1 MKSLHHSP
9 LHRGFPTR
17 AGVAPRPGF
26 KPRTGFTLVEML
38 VAVALVVL
46 MMTLFATIFQMAART
61 TSLQKSLL
69 ENDQRSRL
77 VTSSLR
83 TDIARRTM
91 KLVLPFAANE
101 DVTLPEARLSQRQ
114 GYFYIREGNPNDDT
128 DDLLQMTVALRPG
141 EEPFY
146 GLWAERNPVT
156 GALSDLPLANLAG
169 NAGTRWPNHPDA
181 DDRVAG
187 YNRTSTSSRAE
198 VAYFLRGGSLYRR
211 VLLIRQPAVAGL
223 DSAQPTDTNGSP
235 LDLSRFEA
243 GGTPPLLNFYSC
255 ADFSAWRNPVSG
267 RLQFHS
273 IHSLNNEGAAGTF
286 PLSNPAL
293 RFGHDPVTGLPRELD
308 RNGVYFGR
316 FTHGETS
323 FTSSTA
329 ARRGFG
335 YPGRIDPNNNWP
347 NPYAASSNTVGE
359 LRANVTLDTTTAIIT
374 EYAGGA
380 RLSEDLLMTNVQR
393 FDIKV
398 WDEAAFVGPDGRQG
412 RVGDDGNGV
421 AGDDNGELGWP
432 GSDDGSFVDLG
443 HSGTTGFYRGAN
455 PGSFGNASVNP
466 YRGNASYSPN
476 GDFRFD
482 TWSPRLDLD
491 GDGLFDRPPFRAGF
505 VGLDGQP
512 GRASVNDDGNQV
524 EDPSLF
530 TSAVA
535 NNVNDNPNELGAP
548 GSDDI
553 AQALKCIQIQITFL
567 EPSTKTLRDVTL
579 LFALDIE

>member
-1 MKSLHHSP
+1 MKTLPQTPSRS
-9 LHRGFPTR
+9 TR
-17 AGVAPRPGF
+17 TATF
-26 KPRTGFTLVEML
+26 RTGFTLVEML

-46 MMTLFATIFQMAART
+46 MMTLFATIFQMASRT

-77 VTSSLR
+77 VSSTLR
-83 TDIARRTM
+83 QDIARRTM

-101 DVTLPEARLSQRQ
+101 DVTLPEARLSERQ
-114 GYFYIREGNPNDDT
+114 GYFYIREGNPDDDT

-146 GLWAERNPVT
+146 GLWARRDPVT
-156 GALSDLPLANLAG
+156 GALSDLPRANLGGSTG
-169 NAGTRWPNHPDA
+169 NGGRWPNHPDA

-223 DSAQPTDTNGSP
+223 DSAQPTDINGAP
-235 LDLSRFEA
+235 LDLSMFEA

-255 ADFSAWRNPVSG
+255 ADFSAWRNPISG

-308 RNGVYFGR
+308 KNGLYFGR

-347 NPYAASSNTVGE
+347 NPYAASTNNAGD
-359 LRANVTLDTTTAIIT
+359 LRTNVTLDPTTAVIA
-374 EYAGGA
+374 EYPGGT
-380 RLSEDLLMTNVQR
+380 RMSEDLLMTNVQR

-398 WDEAAFVGPDGRQG
+398 WDEAASRGPDGFQG
-412 RVGDDGNGV
+412 RAGDDGNGV
-421 AGDDNGELGWP
+421 PGNDDGELGWP
-432 GSDDGSFVDLG
+432 GSDDGMFVDLG
-443 HSGTTGFYRGAN
+443 HSGTIGFYRGAN
-455 PGSFGNASVNP
+455 PGPFGNASVNP

-505 VGLDGQP
+505 VGLDGKP
-512 GRASVNDDGNQV
+512 GWANINDDGNLI

-530 TSAVA
+530 TTAVA
-535 NNVNDNPNELGAP
+535 NTVNDNPNELGWP
-548 GSDDI
+548 GTDDT
-553 AQALKCIQIQITFL
+553 AQALKCIQIQITYL

-579 LFALDIE
+579 IFALDKD